1 MDFSEYNLSLSE
13 VTFYGVFGKKSCCKL
28 LLDRFQEMDLNFIL
42 REDLE
47 LAQLAVEE
55 HDHGPRFLVVSSH
68 LLEEKAVQ
76 ERLFTWAHDQF
87 VYLLVVCRS
96 EEDEVNAN
104 EPFEI
109 WSVSCDAGVYMLKSI
124 LKLMIRVYLKE
135 AAYRTEYVQLQQH
148 TEFQKEYINLKSR
161 ELDDNAR
168 FMRRLVDFLP
178 VPMFFRNTRHEYV
191 FWNRALE
198 NILGSVINCFQDTQL
213 ESMID
218 AAIEKLGQT
227 ESSNKGGI
235 TLEVEMRFTDGEVH
249 PILFSVAQFSN
260 PWDDGGG
267 NGILGCLVDISDQK
281 IAEKQ
286 KENQFNLLRTVID
299 LLPDFIYA
307 KDLESRFILANKE
320 VADNLGVEKPSDLIG
335 KTDHEFFDA
344 SLADIYRADELRV
357 MKSGVSMPQI
367 IELTKDS
374 RTGQDKWLHT
384 RKVPYFDS
392 EGNIIGVVGSGT
404 DITPIKKMQNRLIQL
419 ENIINSSRMIASLIS
434 MKENRK
440 VKYISEGVSRY
451 GYRSDDF
458 YSGKM
463 IYSDLFHPD
472 DKEKMEKDLQQASKL
487 QLSSEKEEH
496 RLITANGEV
505 VWVESM
511 VELLYDS
518 DRVLSHIQIV
528 TFDISD
534 RKKAEEESKMM
545 QVRLRQ
551 AEKMESIGQLAAGIA
566 HEINSPIQFIGD
578 NTVFFEEAWSYISK
592 IIREDQLNDDLK
604 FYYDEIPK
612 AIKQSEEGIE
622 RVTRIVE
629 AMREFSH
636 PGAKK
641 MSYADM
647 NNALEQAATV
657 CRNSWKYHC
666 DLVTDF
672 DSRLPTV
679 FCDVSKMNQCFLNII
694 VNAAHAVESK
704 IGSTPKDK
712 GKITLT
718 TRVVDEDRI
727 YIGVADT
734 GCGIPDEHLDRI
746 FEPFFT
752 TKDVGKGTGQ
762 GLSLCYDTIVRQH
775 HGELSV
781 ESEVGKGSLFNIYL
795 KIKANDE

>member
-13 VTFYGVFGKKSCCKL
+13 VTFYGVFGEKSCCKVL
-28 LLDRFQEMDLNFIL
+28 LNRFQEIGLKFIL
-42 REDLE
+42 RDDLKS
-47 LAQLAVEE
+47 AQLAVEE
-55 HDHGPRFLVVSSH
+55 HEHGPRFLVVSLH
-68 LLEEKAVQ
+68 LLEENEIQKQ
-76 ERLFTWAHDQF
+76 LFAWAHDQF
-87 VYLLVVCRS
+87 VYLLVACSS
-96 EEDEVNAN
+96 EKDEVKSN

-109 WSVSCDAGVYMLKSI
+109 WSVSCDSSGYMLKSI
-124 LKLMIRVYLKE
+124 LNRMIRVYLKE

-213 ESMID
+213 ERMID
-218 AAIEKLGQT
+218 SAIEKLEET
-227 ESSNKGGI
+227 ESPSQGGI
-235 TLEVEMRFTDGEVH
+235 TLEVEMLFTDGEVH
-249 PILFSVAQFSN
+249 PVLFSVAQFSN

-267 NGILGCLVDISDQK
+267 NGVLGCLVDISEQK
-281 IAEKQ
+281 IAELE

-299 LLPDFIYA
+299 LIPDYIYA

-320 VADNLGVEKPSDLIG
+320 VADNLGVEKPSDVIG
-335 KTDHEFFDA
+335 KTDHDFFES
-344 SLADIYRADELRV
+344 SLADIYRADEVRV
-357 MKSGVSMPQI
+357 ITSGIPMPQI

-374 RTGQDKWLHT
+374 RTGMDKWLHT

-392 EGNIIGVVGSGT
+392 EGNIVGVVGSGT
-404 DITPIKKMQNRLIQL
+404 DITAIKKMQNRLIQL
-419 ENIINSSRMIASLIS
+419 ENIINSSRMIAALIS
-434 MKENRK
+434 MKEDRK
-440 VKYISEGVSRY
+440 VKYISEGVSNY
-451 GYRSDDF
+451 GYHPNDF
-458 YSGKM
+458 YSEKM
-463 IYSDLFHPD
+463 VFSDLFHPD
-472 DKEKMEKDLQQASKL
+472 DQKEIEESLQNAAKLNLLSDTKEYRMVSAS
-487 QLSSEKEEH
+487 
-496 RLITANGEV
+496 GES

-511 VELLYDS
+511 VEFLYDA
-518 DRVLSHIQIV
+518 DRTLSHIQIV

-534 RKKAEEESKMM
+534 RKKVEKESKMM
-545 QVRLRQ
+545 QIRLRQ

-566 HEINSPIQFIGD
+566 HEVNSPIQFIGD
-578 NTVFFEEAWSYISK
+578 NTVFFEEAWSCISK
-592 IIREDQLNDDLK
+592 IIREDQLNDDLR
-604 FYYDEIPK
+604 FYYNEIPD
-612 AIKQSEEGIE
+612 AIMQSKEGIE
-622 RVTRIVE
+622 RVTQIVE
-629 AMREFSH
+629 AMRDFSH

-641 MSYADM
+641 MSFSDI
-647 NNALEQAATV
+647 NKALEQAATV

-672 DSRLPTV
+672 DSNLPTV

-694 VNAAHAVESK
+694 VNAANAVESK
-704 IGSTPKDK
+704 IGNTPKDK
-712 GKITLT
+712 GTITLT
-718 TRVVDEDRI
+718 TRVVDEDQI

-734 GCGIPDEHLDRI
+734 GCGIPDENLDRI

-781 ESEVGKGSLFNIYL
+781 ESEVGKGSLFKIYL